1 MIDQLIL
8 SNKFIVVEGSEGVGK
23 SSQIKIIERYLIDN
37 KIDYILTRE
46 PGGTSFGES
55 IRDIILNDDNN
66 TEELTDSLLFYASR
80 YENYKKIILPAL
92 DAGKTVVCDR
102 YHYSTLVYQGIV
114 GNNSSVKAIHEIFD
128 AIYSK
133 MIDHIIYLYTTPKE
147 SFKRISKRS
156 VTDKFESRGLSYLE
170 DLSNAYE
177 LVFNGMRNIIKI
189 DTSEDKDITEDNLTK
204 SLDKIFN
211 KR

>member
-1 MIDQLIL
+1 M
-8 SNKFIVVEGSEGVGK
+8 SNKFIVLEGSEGVGK

-37 KIDYILTRE
+37 DINYILTRE

-147 SFKRISKRS
+147 SLKRISKRS

-177 LVFNGMRNIIKI
+177 LVFNGMKNITKI
-189 DTSEDKDITEDNLTK
+189 DTSVDKDITKNNLIK
-204 SLDKIFN
+204 SLDKIFD

>member
-1 MIDQLIL
+1 M

-37 KIDYILTRE
+37 EINYILTRE

-133 MIDHIIYLYTTPKE
+133 MIDHIIYLYTTPRE

-170 DLSNAYE
+170 DLSNGYE
-177 LVFNGMRNIIKI
+177 LVFNGMKNITKI
-189 DTSEDKDITEDNLTK
+189 DTSEDKDITKDNLIK

-211 KR
+211 KK

>member
-1 MIDQLIL
+1 MT
-8 SNKFIVVEGSEGVGK
+8 NKFIVVEGSEGVGK

-37 KIDYILTRE
+37 KIEYILTRE

-55 IRDIILNDDNN
+55 IRDIILNDNNN

-114 GNNSSVKAIHEIFD
+114 GNNSYVKAIHEIFD

-177 LVFNGMRNIIKI
+177 LVFNGMKNITKI
-189 DTSEDKDITEDNLTK
+189 DTSEDKDITKDNLIK

>member
-1 MIDQLIL
+1 M

-170 DLSNAYE
+170 DLTNAYE
-177 LVFNGMRNIIKI
+177 LVFRGMKNIIKI
-189 DTSEDKDITEDNLTK
+189 DTTKDRKITKDSLIK
-204 SLDKIFN
+204 SLNKIFN

>member
-1 MIDQLIL
+1 M

-23 SSQIKIIERYLIDN
+23 SSQIKIIEQYLIDN

-55 IRDIILNDDNN
+55 IRDIILKDDNN

-189 DTSEDKDITEDNLTK
+189 DTSEDKDITKDNLIK
-204 SLDKIFN
+204 SLDKIFI

>member
-1 MIDQLIL
+1 M

-177 LVFNGMRNIIKI
+177 LVFNGMKNITKI
-189 DTSEDKDITEDNLTK
+189 DTSKDKDITKDNLIK

>member
-1 MIDQLIL
+1 M

-114 GNNSSVKAIHEIFD
+114 ENNSSVKAIHEIFD

-177 LVFNGMRNIIKI
+177 LVFNGMKNITKI
-189 DTSEDKDITEDNLTK
+189 DTSADKDITKDNLIK
-204 SLDKIFN
+204 SLDKIFD

>member
-1 MIDQLIL
+1 M

-80 YENYKKIILPAL
+80 YENYKKIIIPAL
-92 DAGKTVVCDR
+92 DAGKTVICDR

-133 MIDHIIYLYTTPKE
+133 MIDHIIYLYTTPRE

-177 LVFNGMRNIIKI
+177 LVFSGMKNIIKI
-189 DTSEDKDITEDNLTK
+189 DTSKDKDITKDNLIK

>member
-1 MIDQLIL
+1 M

-23 SSQIKIIERYLIDN
+23 SSQIKIIEQYLIDN

-177 LVFNGMRNIIKI
+177 LVFKDMKNITKI
-189 DTSEDKDITEDNLTK
+189 DTSEDKDVTKDNLIE

-211 KR
+211 DLLF

>member
-1 MIDQLIL
+1 M

-177 LVFNGMRNIIKI
+177 LVFSGMENIIKI
-189 DTSEDKDITEDNLTK
+189 DTSKDKDITKDNLIK

>member
-1 MIDQLIL
+1 M
-8 SNKFIVVEGSEGVGK
+8 SSKFIVVEGSEGVGK
-23 SSQIKIIERYLIDN
+23 SSQIKIIEQYLIDS

-114 GNNSSVKAIHEIFD
+114 GNNSYVKAIHEIFD

-177 LVFNGMRNIIKI
+177 LVFNGMKNITKI
-189 DTSEDKDITEDNLTK
+189 DTSEDKDITKDNLIK
-204 SLDKIFN
+204 SLDKIF
-211 KR
+211 KKK

>member
-1 MIDQLIL
+1 M

-23 SSQIKIIERYLIDN
+23 SSQIKIIERYLINN

-114 GNNSSVKAIHEIFD
+114 ENNSSVKAIHEIFD

-133 MIDHIIYLYTTPKE
+133 MIDHVIYLYTTPKE

-177 LVFNGMRNIIKI
+177 LVFNGMKNITKI
-189 DTSEDKDITEDNLTK
+189 DTSEDKDITKDNLIK
-204 SLDKIFN
+204 SLDKIF
-211 KR
+211 KKK

>member
-1 MIDQLIL
+1 MT
-8 SNKFIVVEGSEGVGK
+8 NKFIVVEGSEGVGK

-37 KIDYILTRE
+37 KIEYILTRE

-55 IRDIILNDDNN
+55 IRDIILNDNNN

-114 GNNSSVKAIHEIFD
+114 GNNSYVKAIHEIFD

-177 LVFNGMRNIIKI
+177 LVFNGMKNITKI
-189 DTSEDKDITEDNLTK
+189 DTSEDKDITKDNLIK
-204 SLDKIFN
+204 SLDKIF
-211 KR
+211 KKK

>member
-1 MIDQLIL
+1 M
-8 SNKFIVVEGSEGVGK
+8 SSKFIVVEGSEGVGK
-23 SSQIKIIERYLIDN
+23 SSQIKIIEQYLIDS

-46 PGGTSFGES
+46 PGGTRFGES

-177 LVFNGMRNIIKI
+177 LVFNGMKNITKI
-189 DTSEDKDITEDNLTK
+189 DTSEDKDITKDNLIK
-204 SLDKIFN
+204 SLDEIF
-211 KR
+211 KKK

>member
-1 MIDQLIL
+1 M

-23 SSQIKIIERYLIDN
+23 SSQIKIIERYLINN

-114 GNNSSVKAIHEIFD
+114 GNSSSVKAIHEIFD

-177 LVFNGMRNIIKI
+177 LVFNGMKNITKI
-189 DTSEDKDITEDNLTK
+189 DTSEDKDITKDNLIK
-204 SLDKIFN
+204 SLDEIF
-211 KR
+211 KKK

>member
-1 MIDQLIL
+1 M

-114 GNNSSVKAIHEIFD
+114 GNNSSVKAVHEIFD

-177 LVFNGMRNIIKI
+177 LVFNGMKNITKI
-189 DTSEDKDITEDNLTK
+189 DTSADKDITKDNLIK
-204 SLDKIFN
+204 SLDKIFD
-211 KR
+211 KK

>member
-1 MIDQLIL
+1 M
-8 SNKFIVVEGSEGVGK
+8 SKKFIVVEGSEGVGK
-23 SSQIKIIERYLIDN
+23 SSQIKTIEQYLIDN

-114 GNNSSVKAIHEIFD
+114 GDNSSVKAIHEIFD
-128 AIYSK
+128 AIYSE

-147 SFKRISKRS
+147 SFKRISKRA

-177 LVFNGMRNIIKI
+177 LVFNDMKNITKI
-189 DTSEDKDITEDNLTK
+189 DTSEEKNITKGNLIR
-204 SLDKIFN
+204 SLNEIFN

>member
-1 MIDQLIL
+1 MT
-8 SNKFIVVEGSEGVGK
+8 NKFIVVEGSEGVGK

-37 KIDYILTRE
+37 KIDYVLTRE

-177 LVFNGMRNIIKI
+177 LVFNGMKNITKI
-189 DTSEDKDITEDNLTK
+189 DTSEDKDITKDNLIK
-204 SLDKIFN
+204 SLDKIF
-211 KR
+211 KKK

>member
-1 MIDQLIL
+1 MT
-8 SNKFIVVEGSEGVGK
+8 NKFIVVEGSEGVGK

-37 KIDYILTRE
+37 KIEYILTRE

-133 MIDHIIYLYTTPKE
+133 MIDHIIYLYTTPRE
-147 SFKRISKRS
+147 SFKRI
-156 VTDKFESRGLSYLE
+156 L
-170 DLSNAYE
+170 
-177 LVFNGMRNIIKI
+177 
-189 DTSEDKDITEDNLTK
+189 
-204 SLDKIFN
+204 
-211 KR
+211 

>member
-1 MIDQLIL
+1 MT
-8 SNKFIVVEGSEGVGK
+8 NKFIVVEGSEGVGK

-37 KIDYILTRE
+37 KIEYILTRE
-46 PGGTSFGES
+46 PGGTSFGEA

-128 AIYSK
+128 TIYSK

-147 SFKRISKRS
+147 SFKRISKRP

-177 LVFNGMRNIIKI
+177 LVFSGMKNITKI
-189 DTSEDKDITEDNLTK
+189 DTSEDKDITKDNLIK

>member
-1 MIDQLIL
+1 M

-23 SSQIKIIERYLIDN
+23 SSQIKIIERYLINN

-133 MIDHIIYLYTTPKE
+133 MINHIIYFYTTPKE

-177 LVFNGMRNIIKI
+177 LVFNGMKNITKI
-189 DTSEDKDITEDNLTK
+189 DTSEDKDITKDNLIK
-204 SLDKIFN
+204 SLDKIF
-211 KR
+211 KKK

>member
-1 MIDQLIL
+1 M
-8 SNKFIVVEGSEGVGK
+8 SSKFIVVEGSEGVGK
-23 SSQIKIIERYLIDN
+23 SSQIKIIEQYLIDS

-177 LVFNGMRNIIKI
+177 LVFNGMKNITKI
-189 DTSEDKDITEDNLTK
+189 DTSEDKDITKDNLIK
-204 SLDKIFN
+204 SLDEIF
-211 KR
+211 KKK

>member
-1 MIDQLIL
+1 M

-23 SSQIKIIERYLIDN
+23 SSQIKIIEQYLINN

-92 DAGKTVVCDR
+92 DAGKVVVCDR

-156 VTDKFESRGLSYLE
+156 VTDKFESRGLSYLQ

-177 LVFNGMRNIIKI
+177 LVFSGMKNITKI
-189 DTSEDKDITEDNLTK
+189 DTSEDKDITKDNLIK

>member
-1 MIDQLIL
+1 M

-177 LVFNGMRNIIKI
+177 LVFNGMKNITKI
-189 DTSEDKDITEDNLTK
+189 DTSEDKDITKDNLIK

>member
-1 MIDQLIL
+1 M

-23 SSQIKIIERYLIDN
+23 SSQIKIIEQYLIDN

-92 DAGKTVVCDR
+92 DASKTVVCDR

-177 LVFNGMRNIIKI
+177 LVFNGMKNITKI
-189 DTSEDKDITEDNLTK
+189 DTSEDKDITKDNLIK
-204 SLDKIFN
+204 S
-211 KR
+211 

>member
-1 MIDQLIL
+1 M
-8 SNKFIVVEGSEGVGK
+8 SSKFIVVEGSEGVGK

-92 DAGKTVVCDR
+92 DAGKVVVCDR

-177 LVFNGMRNIIKI
+177 LVFNGMKNITKI
-189 DTSEDKDITEDNLTK
+189 DTSEDKDITKDNLIK

>member
-1 MIDQLIL
+1 M

-23 SSQIKIIERYLIDN
+23 SSQIKIIEQYLIDN

-177 LVFNGMRNIIKI
+177 LVFNGMKNITKI
-189 DTSEDKDITEDNLTK
+189 DTSEDKDITKDNLIK
-204 SLDKIFN
+204 SLDKIF
-211 KR
+211 KKK

>member
-1 MIDQLIL
+1 M

-177 LVFNGMRNIIKI
+177 LVFNGMKNITKI
-189 DTSEDKDITEDNLTK
+189 DTSEDKDITKDNLIK
-204 SLDKIFN
+204 SLDKIL
-211 KR
+211 KKK

>member
-1 MIDQLIL
+1 M

-23 SSQIKIIERYLIDN
+23 SSQIKIIEQYLIDS

-46 PGGTSFGES
+46 PGGTHFGES
-55 IRDIILNDDNN
+55 IRDMILNDDNN

-177 LVFNGMRNIIKI
+177 FVFNSMKNITKI
-189 DTSEDKDITEDNLTK
+189 DTSEDKDITKDNLIK
-204 SLDKIFN
+204 SLDKIF
-211 KR
+211 KKK

>member
-1 MIDQLIL
+1 M

-23 SSQIKIIERYLIDN
+23 SSQIKIIEHYLIDN

-133 MIDHIIYLYTTPKE
+133 MIDHIIYLYTTPRE

-177 LVFNGMRNIIKI
+177 LVFNGMKNITKI
-189 DTSEDKDITEDNLTK
+189 DTSADKDITKDNLIK
-204 SLDKIFN
+204 SLDKIFD
-211 KR
+211 KK

>member
-1 MIDQLIL
+1 M

-80 YENYKKIILPAL
+80 YENYTKIILPAL

-177 LVFNGMRNIIKI
+177 LVFNGMKNITKI
-189 DTSEDKDITEDNLTK
+189 DTSKDKDITKDNLIK
-204 SLDKIFN
+204 SLDKIFD

>member
-1 MIDQLIL
+1 M

-133 MIDHIIYLYTTPKE
+133 MIDHIIYLYTTPRE

-177 LVFNGMRNIIKI
+177 LVFNGMKNITKI
-189 DTSEDKDITEDNLTK
+189 DTSEDKDVTKGNLIK

-211 KR
+211 KK

>member
-1 MIDQLIL
+1 M

-37 KIDYILTRE
+37 KIEYILTRE

-55 IRDIILNDDNN
+55 IRDLILNDDTN

-133 MIDHIIYLYTTPKE
+133 MIDHIIYLYTSPKE

-177 LVFNGMRNIIKI
+177 LVFNGMKNITKI
-189 DTSEDKDITEDNLTK
+189 DTSEDKDITKDNLIK

>member
-1 MIDQLIL
+1 M
-8 SNKFIVVEGSEGVGK
+8 SSKFIVVEGSEGVGK
-23 SSQIKIIERYLIDN
+23 SSQIKIIEHYLIDN

-177 LVFNGMRNIIKI
+177 LVFNGMKNITKI
-189 DTSEDKDITEDNLTK
+189 DTSEDKDITKDNLIK
-204 SLDKIFN
+204 SLDKIF
-211 KR
+211 KKK